1 MNNIDKLYNQKF
13 LEYDKYGIEVLN
25 IHYLHNRMLSRF
37 IKIALS
43 VLVAVFFIS
52 ILFNLFIFLFVDTES
67 LLLASIGTLLFLIF
81 FIWVALKSDIVIRRL
96 SHQIEGV
103 LSRFAKIQFKGDGFY
118 YNHIFYCWDNIEFT
132 PEFENRNI
140 RNLNNS
146 LISTVSGDITYNKD
160 EIIIIAEGKQ
170 LVIIPKSIYEYHK
183 LIEGFLYFYFYKK
196 LIKKF

>member
-25 IHYLHNRMLSRF
+25 IHYLHIRMLSSF

-43 VLVAVFFIS
+43 VIVTLLFIS
-52 ILFNLFIFLFVDTES
+52 ILFSLFIFLFVDTES
-67 LLLASIGTLLFLIF
+67 LLIASIGTLLFLIF
-81 FIWVALKSDIVIRRL
+81 FIWVALKSDTLLRRL
-96 SHQIEGV
+96 SHRIDGV
-103 LSRFAKIQFKGDGFY
+103 LSRFAKIQFNIDGFY
-118 YNHIFYCWDNIEFT
+118 YNHILYCWDNIEFT

-146 LISTVSGDITYNKD
+146 MISTVSVDITYNKD
-160 EIIIIAEGKQ
+160 DVIIIAEGKQ
-170 LVIIPKSIYEYHK
+170 LVIVPKSIYEYHK

-196 LIKKF
+196 LNKKF